1 MQEQDKSR
9 QTQSSTN
16 VGFLE
21 GHMVGS
27 FLRGGGFGGN
37 ILPSGRRLDSFL
49 VCDTT
54 ALAVLLVLR

>member
-1 MQEQDKSR
+1 
-9 QTQSSTN
+9 
-16 VGFLE
+16 
-21 GHMVGS
+21 MVGS

-37 ILPSGRRLDSFL
+37 ILPSCRRLDSFL